1 MRGGRRLEV
10 PMGVDGD
17 DEPVLDVNDAMHRA
31 VALKAER
38 LRRTRASYE
47 AAPVFVRD
55 TLATDR
61 DENYVELRK
70 KPLAARVSFA
80 NKLLDDAKA
89 LVREEAHEDALE
101 AYTDALA
108 AFCHFERPSGT
119 ESTETLT
126 YVDYLEDDERQSE
139 GVEMVKRIM
148 LNASACLMNIDLRKH
163 AKAVEWATTQALRAD
178 TACAAAYYRR
188 GRARATMT
196 EEGTVEQALEDFKR
210 AMDLDP
216 GEKRYVRAFAEHSRE
231 VVKTTEVRRAV
242 FGKMFSGSSAIYADD
257 EANDETVAKSTVDEE
272 VERVLLDER
281 LLAKAREMGFDVD
294 ADDFRREFASRVRD
308 EVHDS
313 RRERAKELGLNLDD
327 DDVKRAIEYFERSRR
342 GGDSDASSR
351 IFARFVARALM
362 VLVVARVAYVVHKI
376 ATSPFDSLDAH
387 GVMD

>member
-1 MRGGRRLEV
+1 MRGGHRLEV
-10 PMGVDGD
+10 PMSVDGD
-17 DEPVLDVNDAMHRA
+17 DEPVIDMNDAMHRA

-70 KPLAARVSFA
+70 KPLAARLTFA

-163 AKAVEWATTQALRAD
+163 AKAVEWATTRALRAD
-178 TACAAAYYRR
+178 AACAAAYYRR
-188 GRARATMT
+188 GRARTMMT
-196 EEGTVEQALEDFKR
+196 EEGTVEQALDDFKR
-210 AMDLDP
+210 AVDLDP
-216 GEKRYVRAFAEHSRE
+216 GEKRYVRALAEHSRE
-231 VVKTTEVRRAV
+231 VMKTTEVQRAV
-242 FGKMFSGSSAIYADD
+242 FGKMFSGASAIYADD
-257 EANDETVAKSTVDEE
+257 KATTVAKSTVDEE
-272 VERVLLDER
+272 VERVLLDES
-281 LLAKAREMGFDVD
+281 LLVKAQEMGFNVD
-294 ADDFRREFASRVRD
+294 ADDFRRELASRVRD

-342 GGDSDASSR
+342 GGDSDASSQT
-351 IFARFVARALM
+351 FARFVARALI
-362 VLVVARVAYVVHKI
+362 VLVVARFVYVVHKI
-376 ATSPFDSLDAH
+376 ATSPIDSLDVR